1 MNDYDLT
8 IDKSNMYKSIIDF
21 PTHIKESFNFFKKNS
36 SLNPNL
42 KDGISSIMMLG
53 MGGSAI
59 TGLLI
64 KEILK
69 NDLDIPIAV
78 NQGYDIPKWVNK
90 YTLVIACSYSG
101 NTEETLNA
109 LEKCKQK
116 KAKIIGFTTGGA
128 LFKIVQKYNYD
139 YVLIPKGLQ
148 PRAAIGYSF
157 PLILMLF
164 NEINLIDESFIKNL
178 KDSFAHLFKNGKKYS
193 HRTEKNK
200 AYYIASKIYDKNP
213 IIYAEE
219 GVFNIIGY
227 RFKCQ
232 LVENSKVLAFNNA
245 VPEMNHNEIEAYTT
259 KVNIKNNFVVI
270 WINDSIY
277 HDQNK
282 KRIEIVSNIYENKI
296 EEQLFLEVKSKNNK
310 NKILKYLNYIH
321 LVDWISYHAAIL
333 NKIDPSIIP
342 NINQLKKTL

>member
-1 MNDYDLT
+1 MKNSI
-8 IDKSNMYKSIIDF
+8 IDPSNMYKSIFDF
-21 PTHIKESFNFFKKNS
+21 PNHIEESFNFFKKNS

-42 KDGISSIMMLG
+42 KDGINSIMILG

-59 TGLLI
+59 TGLLM
-64 KEILK
+64 KEMLR
-69 NDLDIPIAV
+69 NNLDIPISV
-78 NQGYDIPKWVNK
+78 NQGYDIPKWINK
-90 YTLVIACSYSG
+90 HTLVIACSYSG

-109 LEKCKQK
+109 LEKCDQK
-116 KAKIIGFTTGGA
+116 NAKIIGFTTGGS
-128 LFKIVQKYNYD
+128 LFKTVQKYNYD
-139 YVLIPKGLQ
+139 YVLMPKGLQ

-157 PLILMLF
+157 PLMLILF
-164 NEINLIDESFIKNL
+164 NKINLIDESFIKNL
-178 KDSFAHLFKNGKKYS
+178 EDSIAHLLKIGKEYS
-193 HRTEKNK
+193 SRTEKNV

-219 GVFNIIGY
+219 GVFNVIGY

-245 VPEMNHNEIEAYTT
+245 VPEMNHNEIEAYTR

-270 WINDSIY
+270 WINDSMY
-277 HDQNK
+277 HNRNK
-282 KRIEIVSNIYENKI
+282 KRIEIVSNIWKNKI
-296 EEQLFLEVKSKNNK
+296 EEQLFLEIDSKDNK
-310 NKILKYLNYIH
+310 NKVLKYLSYIH

-342 NINQLKKTL
+342 NINELKKSL

>member
-1 MNDYDLT
+1 MNDCDLM

-21 PTHIKESFNFFKKNS
+21 PIHIKESFNFFKNNS

-42 KDGISSIMMLG
+42 KDGISSIMILG

-64 KEILK
+64 KELLK
-69 NDLDIPIAV
+69 NDLDIPISV

-90 YTLVIACSYSG
+90 NTLVIACSYSG
-101 NTEETLNA
+101 NTEETLNT
-109 LEKCKQK
+109 LEKCNQK
-116 KAKIIGFTTGGA
+116 NAKIIGFTTGGA
-128 LFKIVQKYNYD
+128 LFKLVQKYNYN
-139 YVLIPKGLQ
+139 YVLMPKGLQ

-157 PLILMLF
+157 PLMLMLF
-164 NEINLIDESFIKNL
+164 NKINLIDELFVKNL
-178 KDSFAHLFKNGKKYS
+178 EDSITHLLKNAKEYS
-193 HRTEKNK
+193 YRTEKNI
-200 AYYIASKIYDKNP
+200 AYHIASKIYDKNP

-219 GVFNIIGY
+219 GVFDVIGY

-245 VPEMNHNEIEAYTT
+245 VPEMNHNEIEAYTN

-270 WINDSIY
+270 WINDSICY
-277 HDQNK
+277 DRNK
-282 KRIEIVSNIYENKI
+282 KRIEIVSKIYEKKI
-296 EEQLFLEVKSKNNK
+296 EEQLFLEIKSKNNK

-321 LVDWISYHAAIL
+321 LVDWISYHSAIL